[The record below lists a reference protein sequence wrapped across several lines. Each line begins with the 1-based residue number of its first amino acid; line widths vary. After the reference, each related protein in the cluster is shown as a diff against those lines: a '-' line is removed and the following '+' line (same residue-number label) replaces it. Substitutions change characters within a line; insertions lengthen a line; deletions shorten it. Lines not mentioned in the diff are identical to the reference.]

1 VALGAVLTPRRQLAV
16 ARDQVAEWRRVEP
29 PPPASLII
37 LAVVAVLI
45 VGGLWVVNARIDA
58 RKAEQCIES
67 GRHNCDTPTR

>member
-1 VALGAVLTPRRQLAV
+1 MASRRAAGAGN
-16 ARDQVAEWRRVEP
+16 
-29 PPPASLII
+29 LII
-37 LAVVAVLI
+37 LAVVALLI